1 MATVTK
7 QQLKK
12 IVKECLLE
20 ILSEGLG
27 SSLGSNLEDSELQ
40 ESFQPN
46 KNRLASN
53 SQHSPSQSLRPAL
66 STISYGKKQPIA
78 NESIK
83 TITKDPLMAA
93 ILADTAKTT
102 LVEQDSSRAS
112 QPSIDHASHI
122 VAEADPVDLFGEEAQ
137 MKWNALAFSPAK
149 KILR

>member
-27 SSLGSNLEDSELQ
+27 SSLQDSELQ
-40 ESFQPN
+40 ENLQPN
-46 KNRLASN
+46 KNRFASN

-122 VAEADPVDLFGEEAQ
+122 VSEADPVDLFGEEAQ